1 MRKIISVFKWEISKL
16 FSSWQRTVTLFLLPA
31 IILMAAINVFPLLF
45 NYMATGTINKQAV
58 TVINAPQSFID
69 YVDNDVNAK
78 AFTYNY
84 VTEHE
89 LLQLSSEEN
98 DDYIDKL
105 RKGTVF
111 CYFRSNNPERNF
123 DEEVEAYYEALSSGS
138 AYAKSQATITVI
150 FDDDSF
156 TAGSRAE
163 QFKLTVLKDYQN
175 SLIDSLGGD
184 YTVVGSSLFNTDTFN
199 PVTDLED
206 YRTTANT
213 AASRVVPGVLMIMM
227 YYCVY
232 SLVSDMFASERDR
245 GFMAKLLMTP
255 VKPKHIYTG
264 KILAIN
270 VIVTSATLVTL
281 LLLFFSSWLNRSN
294 DAMSLLPF
302 GMMLTPI
309 ELLIVVCTV
318 PVTVLLM
325 TALCIVTVFSLERM
339 QDITIN
345 LQLPLVFFLGDFF
358 IQMVRGTRPV
368 TLEYFI
374 PLHNSLALISETFMA
389 QNKLWHVIFIYV
401 INLAIALL
409 ILTSTFRKEE
419 KK

>member
-1 MRKIISVFKWEISKL
+1 MRKIYSILKWEIGKL

-45 NYMATGTINKQAV
+45 NYMSTGTLNKQAV
-58 TVINAPQSFID
+58 TVVNAPQSFID
-69 YVDNDVNAK
+69 YVENTVDAKVFKYEYTTEYELHHLTQDAND
-78 AFTYNY
+78 
-84 VTEHE
+84 E
-89 LLQLSSEEN
+89 
-98 DDYIDKL
+98 YISKL

-111 CYFRSNNPERNF
+111 CIFNSGNPENDF
-123 DEEVEAYYEALSSGS
+123 DEEITQYYEALSSGS
-138 AYAKSQATITVI
+138 YANSNAKITIV
-150 FDDDSF
+150 FDNDSL
-156 TAGSRAE
+156 TAASRAE
-163 QFKLTVLKDYQN
+163 QFKAVLKDYQS
-175 SLIDSLGGD
+175 SLIDTLGGD
-184 YTVVGSSLFNTDTFN
+184 YSVVGSTLFNTDTFN
-199 PVTDLED
+199 PVTDFLD

-245 GFMAKLLMTP
+245 GFMAKLLMAP
-255 VKPKHIYTG
+255 VKPKHIYIG
-264 KILAIN
+264 KIRAIN
-270 VIVTSATLVTL
+270 VIVTAATLVTMI
-281 LLLFFSSWLNRSN
+281 LLFFSSWLNRSN

-302 GMMLTPI
+302 GMMLTPS
-309 ELLIVVCTV
+309 ELLIVVCTI

-325 TALCIVTVFSLERM
+325 TAMCIVTVFSLQRM

-368 TLEYFI
+368 TVEYFI

-389 QNKLWHVIFIYV
+389 QDKLWHVIFIYLF
-401 INLAIALL
+401 NTGLALL
-409 ILTSTFRKEE
+409 ILTSTFRKEA

>member
-1 MRKIISVFKWEISKL
+1 MRKIYSILKWEIGKL
-16 FSSWQRTVTLFLLPA
+16 FSSWKRTVTLFLLPA
-31 IILMAAINVFPLLF
+31 VILMAAINVFPLLF
-45 NYMATGTINKQAV
+45 NYMSTGTLNKQAV
-58 TVINAPQSFID
+58 TVVNAPQSFID
-69 YVDNDVNAK
+69 YVENTVDAKVFKYDYTTEYELYHLSQNDND
-78 AFTYNY
+78 
-84 VTEHE
+84 E
-89 LLQLSSEEN
+89 
-98 DDYIDKL
+98 YIDKL

-111 CYFRSNNPERNF
+111 CIFNSGNPDNTF
-123 DEEVEAYYEALSSGS
+123 DEEITAYYDALSSGS
-138 AYAKSQATITVI
+138 AYAKSNARITVV
-150 FDDDSF
+150 FDNDSI
-156 TAGSRAE
+156 TAASRAE
-163 QFKLTVLKDYQN
+163 QFKESVLKDYQN
-175 SLIDSLGGD
+175 SLIDTLGGD

-199 PVTDLED
+199 PVTELED
-206 YRTTANT
+206 YRTIANT

-255 VKPKHIYTG
+255 VKPKHIYAG

-270 VIVTSATLVTL
+270 VIVTAATCVTM

-302 GMMLTPI
+302 GMMLTPT
-309 ELLIVVCTV
+309 ELLIVVCTI

-325 TALCIVTVFSLERM
+325 TAMCIVTVFSLERM

-358 IQMVRGTRPV
+358 IQMIRGTRPV
-368 TLEYFI
+368 TVEYFI

-389 QNKLWHVIFIYV
+389 QDKFWHVIFIYLF
-401 INLAIALL
+401 NTGLALL
-409 ILTSTFRKEE
+409 ILTSTFRKEA

>member
-1 MRKIISVFKWEISKL
+1 MRKIYSILKWEIGKL

-45 NYMATGTINKQAV
+45 NYMSTGTLNKQAV
-58 TVINAPQSFID
+58 TVVNAPQSFID
-69 YVDNDVNAK
+69 YVENTVDAK
-78 AFTYNY
+78 VFKYEYT
-84 VTEHE
+84 TEYE
-89 LLQLSSEEN
+89 LLHLTQEAN
-98 DDYIDKL
+98 DEYISKL

-111 CYFRSNNPERNF
+111 CIFNSGNPENDF
-123 DEEVEAYYEALSSGS
+123 DEEITQYYEALSSGS
-138 AYAKSQATITVI
+138 YANSNAKITIV
-150 FDDDSF
+150 FDNDSL
-156 TAGSRAE
+156 TAASRAE
-163 QFKLTVLKDYQN
+163 QFKAVLKDYQS
-175 SLIDSLGGD
+175 SLIDTLGGD
-184 YTVVGSSLFNTDTFN
+184 YSVVGSTLFNTDTFN
-199 PVTDLED
+199 PVTDFLD

-245 GFMAKLLMTP
+245 GFMAKLLMAP
-255 VKPKHIYTG
+255 VKPKHIYIG

-270 VIVTSATLVTL
+270 VIVTAATLVTMI
-281 LLLFFSSWLNRSN
+281 LLFFSSWLNRSN

-302 GMMLTPI
+302 GMMLTPS
-309 ELLIVVCTV
+309 ELLIVVCTI

-325 TALCIVTVFSLERM
+325 TAMCIVTVFSLQRM

-368 TLEYFI
+368 TVEYFI

-389 QNKLWHVIFIYV
+389 QDKLWHVIFIYLF
-401 INLAIALL
+401 NTGLALL
-409 ILTSTFRKEE
+409 ILTSTFRKEA

>member
-1 MRKIISVFKWEISKL
+1 MRKIYSILKWEIGKL

-45 NYMATGTINKQAV
+45 NYMSTGTLNKQAV
-58 TVINAPQSFID
+58 TVVNAPQSFID
-69 YVDNDVNAK
+69 YVENTVDARAFKYEYTTEYELRHLAQDDNN
-78 AFTYNY
+78 
-84 VTEHE
+84 E
-89 LLQLSSEEN
+89 
-98 DDYIDKL
+98 YIDKL

-111 CYFRSNNPERNF
+111 CIFSSGNPENNF
-123 DEEVEAYYEALSSGS
+123 DEEISAYYDALSAGS
-138 AYAKSQATITVI
+138 ANAKSNAKITVI
-150 FDDDSF
+150 FDNDSI
-156 TAGSRAE
+156 TAASRAE
-163 QFKLTVLKDYQN
+163 QFKESVLKDYQN
-175 SLIDSLGGD
+175 SLIDTLGGD

-199 PVTDLED
+199 PVTDLQD

-270 VIVTSATLVTL
+270 VIVTAATLVTM

-302 GMMLTPI
+302 GMMLTPT
-309 ELLIVVCTV
+309 ELLIVVCTI

-325 TALCIVTVFSLERM
+325 TAMCIVTVFSLERM

-368 TLEYFI
+368 TFEYFI

-389 QNKLWHVIFIYV
+389 QDKFWHVIFIYLF
-401 INLAIALL
+401 NTGLALL
-409 ILTSTFRKEE
+409 ILTSTFRKEA